1 MDTYKRI
8 MLAKKKGTKY
18 LRLLV
23 VETNEPT
30 IKLYLKNGFKQV
42 NGINK
47 KNRWYYINRIRIWNR
62 NIVKKKYWLEFE
74 HKNYA
79 NF

>member
-47 KNRWYYINRIRIWNR
+47 KNR
-62 NIVKKKYWLEFE
+62 
-74 HKNYA
+74 
-79 NF
+79 